1 MPDEPSRA
9 PQGAE
14 GGSTGASVPFYRDVR
29 VLAVITQFVFLAIVL
44 LVIGWLLNNLITNSE
59 TRGIST
65 SLDWSASRIS
75 CIRKRVMEESSTIS
89 TRTGLGVWRLLIA
102 CVTAKIP
109 A

>member
-44 LVIGWLLNNLITNSE
+44 LVIGWLLNNLISNSE
-59 TRGIST
+59 TRGITT
-65 SLDWSASRIS
+65 SLDWLDRRAGFEIS
-75 CIRKRVMEESSTIS
+75 D
-89 TRTGLGVWRLLIA
+89 L
-102 CVTAKIP
+102 
-109 A
+109 